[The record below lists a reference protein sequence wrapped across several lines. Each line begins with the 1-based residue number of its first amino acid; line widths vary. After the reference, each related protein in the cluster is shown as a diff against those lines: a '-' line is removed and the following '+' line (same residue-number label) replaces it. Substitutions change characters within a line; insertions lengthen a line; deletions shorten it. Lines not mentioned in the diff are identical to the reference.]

1 METSDTDG
9 LIGFLREQADEYLRS
24 AIQYSASDHELLYLR
39 DDGDENIPE
48 DRELAEF
55 VAHYRR
61 LSREQEPDRPFD
73 LGSDHCTVTIYDEA
87 ILFHFTQGEDVG
99 TLITL
104 APEAGRDI
112 VAFTTKC
119 LEQLHFNSPQE
130 IRNVPTWL
138 RS

>member
-1 METSDTDG
+1 MEPGNTDE
-9 LIGFLREQADEYLRS
+9 LVAFLKEQAGEYLRS
-24 AIQYSASDHELLYLR
+24 AIQYSTSDHELLYLR
-39 DDGDENIPE
+39 DGDEHIPE
-48 DRELAEF
+48 DEELADF
-55 VAHYRR
+55 VDHYRR
-61 LSREQEPDRPFD
+61 LSRQQEPDRPFD
-73 LGSDHCTVTIYDEA
+73 LGTDHCTVTIYDEA
-87 ILFHFTQGEDVG
+87 ILFHFTQSENVG
-99 TLITL
+99 TLVTL